1 MGVSMTSVVGFGL
14 NRQMKVQLDLSSPV
28 KVSRDQ
34 KMAAIRAIGSFAPP
48 EHQRELVQ
56 ILGLDGEL
64 RP

>member
-1 MGVSMTSVVGFGL
+1 MTSVVGFGL

-34 KMAAIRAIGSFAPP
+34 KMAAIRAIGSFAPA

>member
-1 MGVSMTSVVGFGL
+1 MTSAIGFGL
-14 NRQMKVQLDLSSPV
+14 NRQMKVQLDMSSPV

-34 KMAAIRAIGSFAPP
+34 KVAAIRAIGTFAPT